1 MPLLKPEYLWTG
13 GKVSVEEH
21 REFGGDTSVDVSF
34 KYLTFFEEDDA
45 KLAQIKEDYE
55 SGAMLTG

>member
-1 MPLLKPEYLWTG
+1 M
-13 GKVSVEEH
+13 EEH